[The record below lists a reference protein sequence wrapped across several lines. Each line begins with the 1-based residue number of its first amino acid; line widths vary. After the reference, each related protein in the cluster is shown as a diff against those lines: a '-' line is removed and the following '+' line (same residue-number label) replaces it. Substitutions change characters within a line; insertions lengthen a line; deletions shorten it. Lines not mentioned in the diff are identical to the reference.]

1 MLVAGALLITTKQE
15 EEDNTPTKSTIIN
28 TYCNSFSSLITQQ
41 SMIRMVS
48 ASTQDCCFLLCLIT
62 LQVIGRAYGNILNVG
77 EELKKETMPLQS
89 GSRIYQLQ
97 GLRPKTW
104 YEVKISYPASIPASF
119 SLELKRGESELLLK
133 HHRKLL
139 NTEKL
144 IFKNDD
150 ADLQNDQSETFV
162 VLTVE
167 PEGVVAIPNGKERE
181 TVIYNIVCDEL
192 MLGIPH
198 EAWWVVILAVVC
210 LGVAFVIPSFLP
222 SVELLSTDITRR
234 RGATSKNS

>member
-1 MLVAGALLITTKQE
+1 MCSLLNSTL
-15 EEDNTPTKSTIIN
+15 DKSS
-28 TYCNSFSSLITQQ
+28 CS
-41 SMIRMVS
+41 RMVS

>member
-1 MLVAGALLITTKQE
+1 MA
-15 EEDNTPTKSTIIN
+15 
-28 TYCNSFSSLITQQ
+28 
-41 SMIRMVS
+41 R
-48 ASTQDCCFLLCLIT
+48 ASPQDYCFLLCLIT

-97 GLRPKTW
+97 GLTPKTW

-119 SLELKRGESELLLK
+119 SLQLKRGHPDLLLK

-144 IFKNDD
+144 IFKYDD
-150 ADLQNDQSETFV
+150 ADLQNDQSETYV
-162 VLTVE
+162 VLTVD

-181 TVIYNIVCDEL
+181 MVIYNIVCDEL
-192 MLGIPH
+192 VLGIPH
-198 EAWWVVILAVVC
+198 EAWWVVILAIVC
-210 LGVAFVIPSFLP
+210 LGVAFAIPSFLP
-222 SVELLSTDITRR
+222 SVIKSTDTF
-234 RGATSKNS
+234 KNS

>member
-1 MLVAGALLITTKQE
+1 
-15 EEDNTPTKSTIIN
+15 
-28 TYCNSFSSLITQQ
+28 
-41 SMIRMVS
+41 MVS
-48 ASTQDCCFLLCLIT
+48 ASTQDCCFLLCLLT

-104 YEVKISYPASIPASF
+104 YEVKISYPAS
-119 SLELKRGESELLLK
+119 
-133 HHRKLL
+133 
-139 NTEKL
+139 
-144 IFKNDD
+144 
-150 ADLQNDQSETFV
+150 SETFV